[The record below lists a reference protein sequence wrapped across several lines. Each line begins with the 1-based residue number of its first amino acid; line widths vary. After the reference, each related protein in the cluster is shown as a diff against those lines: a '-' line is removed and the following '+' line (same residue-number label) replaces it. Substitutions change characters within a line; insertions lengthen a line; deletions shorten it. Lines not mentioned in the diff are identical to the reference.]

1 MAKQRSINIQNQHSV
16 DSPYLILGNFFV
28 LAMIILGWGFTYF
41 GMWRD
46 CYSFGPL
53 FLSASV
59 SAFGFLTTIINYIKP
74 RNPFD
79 GNEHMPQ
86 LQELSVSEEK
96 VVKFLRPSKQA
107 RQLII
112 MAGIFLIVQSFLIFM
127 ILNHF
132 FYPKKDND
140 FYKFQSSEFVNEKRP
155 GLLLKVL
162 KDSGFI
168 ITGWEEPVDKLNMLL
183 DSDVFYKVLLKK
195 IVDHELSLPRG
206 ININQL
212 SANQLEHRSY
222 NVRAVL
228 EENFPQQMPRHPN
241 KTNALIVGCFLYAL
255 LSYLFYCFILE
266 RYIFIQWDKICREE

>member
-1 MAKQRSINIQNQHSV
+1 
-16 DSPYLILGNFFV
+16 
-28 LAMIILGWGFTYF
+28 
-41 GMWRD
+41 
-46 CYSFGPL
+46 
-53 FLSASV
+53 
-59 SAFGFLTTIINYIKP
+59 
-74 RNPFD
+74 
-79 GNEHMPQ
+79 
-86 LQELSVSEEK
+86 
-96 VVKFLRPSKQA
+96 
-107 RQLII
+107 
-112 MAGIFLIVQSFLIFM
+112 M